1 MTNQLVVFLLD
12 CVYHTLCFAN
22 IKMDRQMKQLSVIIL
37 LIFSINAFAQEKSK
51 LGMKS
56 PELAFDN
63 ILNFEKTKANLI
75 DFKDKVVILD
85 FWATWCGPCIKSF
98 PQLEELQAK
107 FSNDLQI
114 VTITDDP
121 EERIKRFLE
130 KRKMNLPIVIDEKRN
145 LAEVFPHRSI
155 PHTVVI
161 DKSGTIRAIA
171 TSSEINEELINN
183 ILSGK
188 EVNIK
193 EKKDV
198 IDFDPSL
205 PLSGNGNFTYQI
217 TITPFKDGYPSFAN
231 PSGGEEPYK
240 GRRILATNLSA
251 STLYEIAHQFPAG
264 IRTIVE
270 VSDPSKFEW
279 SRQNAICFDL
289 IVPEELGEKR
299 FDIMK
304 QQLSIYFGYQSII
317 EERQRVVKVLQ
328 KIEET
333 ETNITESRNGTESY
347 SSYSGMGL
355 SMKGSSIEILAGF
368 LESQI
373 NKPVVNETN
382 LNGLYDLD
390 IPWYN
395 ESPEQIHEELKKLG
409 LEIIETDRVI
419 KVLVIKD
426 N

>member
-1 MTNQLVVFLLD
+1 
-12 CVYHTLCFAN
+12 
-22 IKMDRQMKQLSVIIL
+22 MKQLTVIVFL
-37 LIFSINAFAQEKSK
+37 VFSFNAFAQEASK
-51 LGMKS
+51 LGNKS
-56 PELAFDN
+56 PELAFYN

-107 FSNDLQI
+107 FPNDLQI
-114 VTITDDP
+114 ITITDDP
-121 EERIKRFLE
+121 EERIKRFLD
-130 KRKMNLPIVIDEKRN
+130 KREMNLPIVIDEKRE
-145 LAEVFPHRSI
+145 LAKIFPHRSI

-161 DKSGTIRAIA
+161 DKSGTIRVIT
-171 TSSEINEELINN
+171 TSSEITEELISE
-183 ILSGK
+183 ILLGK

-205 PLSGNGNFTYQI
+205 PLSGNENFTYQI

-231 PSGGEEPYK
+231 PTGGEEPYK
-240 GRRILATNLSA
+240 GRRIITTNLSA
-251 STLYEIAHQFPAG
+251 RPLYEIAHQFPTG

-270 VSDPSKFEW
+270 VSDQSKFEW

-317 EERQRVVKVLQ
+317 EERVRPVKVLQ
-328 KIEET
+328 KIKGT
-333 ETNITESRNGTESY
+333 KTKITESKNGTESY
-347 SSYSGMGL
+347 SSYSGKGL
-355 SMKGSSIEILAGF
+355 SMKGSSIETLAGF

-382 LNGLYDLD
+382 LTGLYDLE

-409 LEIIETDRVI
+409 LEIIDTDRKI

-426 N
+426 K